1 MSPLP
6 RLIELKKNA
15 RNFGF
20 EWPDA
25 FMILDQI
32 VDECREV
39 REELLLASHNKLQEE
54 VGDLLHAAF
63 SLCLFLNLDL
73 EETLSKT
80 NDKFE
85 KRMLALKNL
94 TQDSGLSNLKG
105 QSLEFMLNLWREA
118 KKQ

>member
-6 RLIELKKNA
+6 RLIELEKDA

-39 REELLLASHNKLQEE
+39 REELFLNPPKKLQEE

-63 SLCLFLNLDL
+63 SLCLFLNLDM

-85 KRMLALKNL
+85 KRMLALKTL

-105 QSLEFMLNLWREA
+105 QSLELMLNLWREV
-118 KKQ
+118 KK